1 MLWGQHSRARKMHNK
16 GGVTDGK
23 LGAIKDELYFA
34 RKIKAVVEHS
44 PSTCKALDVTLSEV
58 QRRQKGDHFK

>member
-1 MLWGQHSRARKMHNK
+1 MHNK
-16 GGVTDGK
+16 GGETDRK
-23 LGAIKDELYFA
+23 LGDFKDELYFA

-44 PSTCKALDVTLSEV
+44 PGACKALDVILSEV